1 MGDVVLRILLGF
13 LILVL
18 LGGLWALLFGLFTGL
33 VNGVAF
39 ALARGTRRLFG
50 IDGQWDLGLSVSVN
64 LASLAKSAVTAAF
77 WVAVVGYAFLY
88 PTGATI
94 WEIAAGLAILGTF
107 VAWMPSVFLTALFAR
122 EI

>member
-1 MGDVVLRILLGF
+1 LGDVVLRILLGF
-13 LILVL
+13 LILAF
-18 LGGLWALLFGLFTGL
+18 LGTLWRFLFALFTGL

-50 IDGQWDLGLSVSVN
+50 IEGQWDFGFSVSVILTSIAN
-64 LASLAKSAVTAAF
+64 TVVTAAL

-94 WEIAAGLAILGTF
+94 WEIAAGVAILGTLM
-107 VAWMPSVFLTALFAR
+107 AWMPSVFLTGLFAGK
-122 EI
+122 I